1 VLFLIDRKGESVCS
15 LEVEQSTQSSSSSS
29 PSSSSPLGDLV
40 AIRRQKLQ
48 AIRDL
53 GVDPFGGAFD
63 TTGSVAEVRDGF
75 AEGRV
80 VCLAGRITAYR
91 DMGKSRFLDI
101 SDMGGRMQVYV
112 NAKEVD
118 EASMAITSH
127 LDIGDFIGVEGEC
140 FTTRTGE
147 ASVKARS
154 LRILSKSLR
163 PLPDKWH
170 GVQDPETRYR
180 QRYLDLIANPS
191 SRQIFQQRSAIVR
204 EIRRFLDERGF
215 LEVET
220 PMMQAIPGGAAAEP
234 FKTHHN
240 ALGMD
245 FFLRIAPELYLKRL
259 LVAGFPKVFEL
270 NRSFRNEGISRRHNP
285 EFTMLEA
292 YWAFAD
298 FQLMSV
304 LVEELVCHLAVMLG
318 NSHHQVRHHD
328 AQGNVTKTINLSRPW
343 KRASYNELI
352 EEAVPGWFALDKAGK
367 VARCAELKLD
377 ISHCPEEF
385 EMTQHVFE
393 KLVEEKTIDPCFVTH
408 VPKELVPLARLND
421 ADPSKV
427 DVYELIINGQEIS
440 PGYSEL
446 NDPDLQRERL
456 EHQAG
461 EEQQKID
468 TEFLDA
474 LEYGMPPAGGIGI
487 GIDRLV
493 MLLTGAESIREV
505 ILFPHLKQR
514 QAAAQDA
521 PSKA

>member
-1 VLFLIDRKGESVCS
+1 
-15 LEVEQSTQSSSSSS
+15 
-29 PSSSSPLGDLV
+29 
-40 AIRRQKLQ
+40 
-48 AIRDL
+48 
-53 GVDPFGGAFD
+53 
-63 TTGSVAEVRDGF
+63 
-75 AEGRV
+75 
-80 VCLAGRITAYR
+80 
-91 DMGKSRFLDI
+91 M
-101 SDMGGRMQVYV
+101 
-112 NAKEVD
+112 
-118 EASMAITSH
+118 
-127 LDIGDFIGVEGEC
+127 
-140 FTTRTGE
+140 
-147 ASVKARS
+147 
-154 LRILSKSLR
+154 
-163 PLPDKWH
+163 
-170 GVQDPETRYR
+170 
-180 QRYLDLIANPS
+180 
-191 SRQIFQQRSAIVR
+191 
-204 EIRRFLDERGF
+204 
-215 LEVET
+215 EVET

-318 NSHHQVRHHD
+318 NADHQVHHRD
-328 AQGNVTKTINLSRPW
+328 PEGNITRTINLSRPW
-343 KRASYNELI
+343 KRASYNDLI
-352 EEAVPGWFALDKAGK
+352 EEAVPGWFALDKEGK
-367 VARCAELKLD
+367 QQRCAVLKLD

-393 KLVEEKTIDPCFVTH
+393 KLVEEKTIDPCYVTH

-421 ADPSKV
+421 ADPSRV

-468 TEFLDA
+468 TEFLEA

-487 GIDRLV
+487 GVDRLV
-493 MLLTGAESIREV
+493 MLLTGAESIRDV
-505 ILFPHLKQR
+505 ILFPHLKHR
-514 QAAAQDA
+514 
-521 PSKA
+521 P

>member
-1 VLFLIDRKGESVCS
+1 MIDRKGLSVCS
-15 LEVEQSTQSSSSSS
+15 LPVEQSPQSSQSSHT
-29 PSSSSPLGDLV
+29 PLGDLV

-48 AIRDL
+48 ALRDL
-53 GVDPFGGAFD
+53 GVDPYGSAFD
-63 TTGSVAEVRDGF
+63 TSGAVAEVRESF
-75 AEGRV
+75 EEGKAV
-80 VCLAGRITAYR
+80 SLAGRITAYR
-91 DMGKSRFLDI
+91 DMGKSRFLDL
-101 SDMGGRMQVYV
+101 SDIGGRMQVYL
-112 NAKEVD
+112 NGKELD
-118 EASMAITSH
+118 EATLAVAAQ
-127 LDIGDFIGVEGEC
+127 LDIGDFIGVEGTC

-147 ASVKARS
+147 PSVKVTS
-154 LRILSKSLR
+154 LKMLSKSLR

-170 GVQDPETRYR
+170 GVQDSETRYR
-180 QRYLDLIANPS
+180 QRYLDLIANAPS
-191 SRQIFQQRSAIVR
+191 RETFRQRSLVVR

-245 FFLRIAPELYLKRL
+245 FYLRIAPELYLKRL

-292 YWAFAD
+292 YWAYAD

-304 LVEELVCHLAVMLG
+304 LVEELVCHLATMLG
-318 NSHHQVRHHD
+318 NADHQVHHRD
-328 AQGNVTKTINLSRPW
+328 AEGNVTRTINLSRPW
-343 KRASYNELI
+343 KRASYRELI
-352 EEAVPGWFALDKAGK
+352 EEAVPGWFGLDKEGK
-367 VARCAELKLD
+367 RARCSELKLD

-421 ADPSKV
+421 ADPSTV

-493 MLLTGAESIREV
+493 MLLTGAESIRDV
-505 ILFPHLKQR
+505 ILFPHLKNR
-514 QAAAQDA
+514 PHAAAHPAGGD
-521 PSKA
+521 PTVRP